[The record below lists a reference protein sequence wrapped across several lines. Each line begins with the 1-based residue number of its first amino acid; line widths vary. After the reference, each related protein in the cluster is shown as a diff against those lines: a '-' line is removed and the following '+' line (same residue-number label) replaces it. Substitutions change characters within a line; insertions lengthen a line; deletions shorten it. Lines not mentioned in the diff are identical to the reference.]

1 MGFDLHKSE
10 ARYNRKKEE
19 LSTINEPHTRT
30 IFQKYIELHDKKI
43 ARKQTEY
50 SSALRSLEIAQKL
63 CGQKDFFSEKPY
75 SVEAV
80 KAWWKDNL
88 ERVTS
93 NGQTKVATGTL
104 QKFQG
109 QASKFL
115 KFLEFVETGEDIVF
129 FNSKKL
135 SPAKASLYL
144 IVDIPKKKKEIP
156 RLDLEKFSELL
167 NKLTKSPLY
176 YEKVAGT
183 LLISAYDLGCRF
195 GELASLKNKSF
206 SFVDDHLL
214 ICLED
219 SKTITRTVVPILSKK
234 YLINW
239 QKNSP
244 TKDDPEGYFFSS
256 RNGGVVSYDK
266 VSLALRKVSQEV
278 GFSFPK
284 GKLWHYLRHEFA
296 SRAHNMPEN
305 LIRYYLGWDADG
317 IRGTYSHYNWKDC
330 LPHLYKMNEGHPLL
344 DKPLSVLDE
353 QFENQFEKQLEKMIE
368 DKVCEYLKN
377 SNPL

>member
-1 MGFDLHKSE
+1 MSFDLHKSE
-10 ARYNRKKEE
+10 ARYKRKKEE
-19 LSTINEPHTRT
+19 LTKISDSHTRE
-30 IFQKYIELHDKKI
+30 ILQKYVEFHEKKI
-43 ARKQTEY
+43 ARNQTEY

-63 CGQKDFFSEKPY
+63 CNWHDFFSEKPY

-80 KAWWKDNL
+80 KEWWKNNL
-88 ERVTS
+88 ERTS
-93 NGQTKVATGTL
+93 NRSQTKISIGTL

-129 FNSKKL
+129 FNTKKL
-135 SPAKASLYL
+135 PPAKAGRYF
-144 IVDIPKKKKEIP
+144 IVEIPKKRKEIP
-156 RLDLEKFSELL
+156 RLDLDKFSKLL
-167 NKLTKSPLY
+167 NQLVKSPIY
-176 YEKVAGT
+176 YEKIAGT
-183 LLISAYDLGCRF
+183 ILISAYDLGCRF
-195 GELASLKNKSF
+195 GELASLQNKSF
-206 SFVDDHLL
+206 GFSDEHLL
-214 ICLED
+214 VTLED
-219 SKTITRTVVPILSKK
+219 SKTITRTIVPILSKK

-239 QKNSP
+239 QKSSP
-244 TKDDPEGYFFSS
+244 TKDDPDGYFFSG
-256 RNGGVVSYDK
+256 RNGGMLSYDK
-266 VSLALRKVSQEV
+266 VSLALRKVSKEV

-344 DKPLSVLDE
+344 DKPLSILDE
-353 QFENQFEKQLEKMIE
+353 QFENQFEKQLERMIDE
-368 DKVCEYLKN
+368 KVVAYLKDKTH
-377 SNPL
+377 